1 MAIPL
6 AILCALVLAGMGLS
20 VVTWL
25 YATTSARAAEQQT
38 KALEARMA
46 EILEA
51 TQGGLNALTV
61 DLRELERQP
70 QVTLLPGT
78 PRAGLNLAKRSQVL
92 RMHRRGESAEQIA
105 VGMSIPRSE
114 VDLLLK
120 VHQIVI
126 SNI

>member
-6 AILCALVLAGMGLS
+6 AALSALVLAGMGLS
-20 VVTWL
+20 VVTWF
-25 YATTSARAAEQQT
+25 YATTSARTAEQRI
-38 KALEARMA
+38 KALEAQIA
-46 EILEA
+46 ATLEA
-51 TQGGLNALTV
+51 TQGSVNTV
-61 DLRELERQP
+61 TADLRELERQP

-92 RMHRRGESAEQIA
+92 RMHRRGESADQIA
-105 VGMSIPRSE
+105 AGLSIPRSE

>member
-6 AILCALVLAGMGLS
+6 AILCALVLAGIGLS
-20 VVTWL
+20 VVTWF
-25 YATTSARAAEQQT
+25 YATTSARAAEQHI
-38 KALEARMA
+38 KALEAQITA
-46 EILEA
+46 VLEA
-51 TQGGLNALTV
+51 TQSGLSALTTDV
-61 DLRELERQP
+61 RELERQP

-78 PRAGLNLAKRSQVL
+78 PRAGLNLARRGQVL
-92 RMHRRGESAEQIA
+92 RMHRRGEGPDQIA
-105 VGMSIPRSE
+105 TNLAIPRSE